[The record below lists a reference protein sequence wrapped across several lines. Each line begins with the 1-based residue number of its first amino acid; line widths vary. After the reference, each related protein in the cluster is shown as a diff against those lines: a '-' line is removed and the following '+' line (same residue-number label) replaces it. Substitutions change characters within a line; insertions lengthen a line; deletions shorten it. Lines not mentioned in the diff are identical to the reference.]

1 MNKYLVTI
9 ALFLVF
15 GTSAY
20 MSIYGL
26 TAVFTGMTVVVIG
39 MGIGMEL
46 GKILAVVHLHR
57 NWQAV
62 GWCFRFFFVTLIG
75 ALTFITSMEVLGFLT
90 QRHAGSTK
98 ALAAIDSKVSELERE
113 AEILRGHIA
122 VVDQTLAGL
131 PAGYVTKR
139 FREREAAG
147 YGRMRDRLLEIM
159 QETARLKASAIANAA
174 YSAPIF
180 AASRIFTLDPQK
192 TISIFVLILVAV
204 LEPLAIGLAV
214 ASSSL
219 WQKSGKINHRAAE
232 TATDTAK
239 AAAKTAKEPIK
250 AAHPYTI
257 ELRAIAKR
265 HNLKIMDITKITSR
279 KKLQTVQGWLEERPI
294 IPIKALRVL
303 RRWAATQPAI
313 GLMKSGYG
321 YVSI

>member
-1 MNKYLVTI
+1 MNKYFVTTS
-9 ALFLVF
+9 LLLVF

-26 TAVFTGMTVVVIG
+26 TAVFTGMTMVIVC
-39 MGIGMEL
+39 MGLGMEL

-57 NWQAV
+57 NWRSV
-62 GWCFRFFFVTLIG
+62 GWCVRFFFITVIG

-98 ALAAIDSKVSELERE
+98 ALAAIDSKVSELARE

-147 YGRMRDRLLEIM
+147 YDKMRDRLLEIA
-159 QETARLKASAIANAA
+159 QETSGLKSSKIENAA

-180 AASRIFTLDPQK
+180 AASRIFGLDPQK
-192 TISIFVLILVAV
+192 TISVFVLILVAV

-214 ASSSL
+214 ATSSL
-219 WQKSGKINHRAAE
+219 WQISGKTGHRTAE
-232 TATDTAK
+232 TAIEAAKEPAK
-239 AAAKTAKEPIK
+239 AAHE
-250 AAHPYTI
+250 YTN
-257 ELRAIAKR
+257 ELVNRHAIMT
-265 HNLKIMDITKITSR
+265 HL
-279 KKLQTVQGWLEERPI
+279 
-294 IPIKALRVL
+294 
-303 RRWAATQPAI
+303 
-313 GLMKSGYG
+313 
-321 YVSI
+321 